1 MLEAEIAF
9 CQDLEP
15 LLSTMETLVK
25 QSAKIVLEHGNKD
38 LAIIGK
44 YYNENLEVFARV
56 YKIFTWI
63 GLI

>member
-25 QSAKIVLEHGNKD
+25 QSAKIILEHGNKD

-56 YKIFTWI
+56 
-63 GLI
+63 